1 MADWQQ
7 QATNFVQRG
16 AETGI
21 NEGKGRFV
29 AQQASNVLPQ
39 PAGQFLN
46 SNLDRNIGGQT
57 VAGHIGSQVPGDSV
71 FTGLAG
77 SGMMGATGAG
87 SGLTGQPGVQQNV
100 GGTSSM
106 GRMAEQ
112 AFGVPTGQPQAPGMG
127 MQAGQQQQAGGG
139 AFQQAESAAKRFF

>member
-1 MADWQQ
+1 MSDWQQ
-7 QATNFVQRG
+7 QAGNFAQQG
-16 AETGI
+16 AQTGLNET
-21 NEGKGRFV
+21 KGRFV

-57 VAGHIGSQVPGDSV
+57 VAGQIGSRVPGDAMFS
-71 FTGLAG
+71 GMAG

-100 GGTSSM
+100 GGSSTM

-112 AFGVPTGQPQAPGMG
+112 AFGVPTSQGQTQAPG
-127 MQAGQQQQAGGG
+127 MQAGQQGGSG
-139 AFQQAESAAKRFF
+139 VFQQAESAAKRFF